1 MSNAKLHLNTMMI
14 IAVLDEF
21 FVKWCFSVFDS
32 VVPVYGQYEHDLSAF
47 TFSMMSVVGSLLNIV
62 QTGWLFNFLL
72 KKGFSIPTITSWGGL
87 TYSTCAKGS

>member
-1 MSNAKLHLNTMMI
+1 MVVAI
-14 IAVLDEF
+14 ICEF
-21 FVKWCFSVFDS
+21 CNKWCFGVFDTI
-32 VVPVYGQYEHDLSAF
+32 VPVYGEGDKKLDSF
-47 TFSMMSVVGSLLNIV
+47 IFSMMSVVGSLFNIV